1 MQARHVKIKNFSQY
15 QNPNVLSKLG
25 GQKNQSMNQIELSD
39 EVSLSRIVHGMWRL
53 PEWSMTSDEVRGFVE
68 DCVALGIDT
77 FDHADIYGDYMVEQ
91 LFGKAMKE
99 AQNLN
104 QKIKIVTKCGI
115 KLVSK
120 NRPNH
125 YIQHYDTS
133 FEHIVWSVENSLKML
148 NRDSIDVLLIH
159 RPDPLNN
166 PNEIAR
172 AFSKL
177 KEEGKVKE
185 FGVSNYLPGQLD
197 ALQSHLDFQLVTNQV
212 EISVAALQEFD
223 NGTIDLCQEIGIPPM
238 AWSPLAGGSIFKGDT
253 HRMLTLR
260 NVLHKISD
268 QHEVGIDQVMY
279 AWLLKHPANIIPIVG
294 SGKLERVQAAVNA
307 LNIDLTR
314 QQWFELWV
322 ASKGQNVP

>member
-1 MQARHVKIKNFSQY
+1 
-15 QNPNVLSKLG
+15 
-25 GQKNQSMNQIELSD
+25 MNQIELSN
-39 EVSLSRIVHGMWRL
+39 EVSISRIVHGMWRL
-53 PEWSMTSDEVRGFVE
+53 PEWNMTSNKVRTFVE
-68 DCVALGIDT
+68 GCLSLGVDT

-91 LFGKAMKE
+91 LFGE
-99 AQNLN
+99 ALGQAPALN
-104 QKIKIVTKCGI
+104 QKIKIITKCGI
-115 KLVSK
+115 KLLSK
-120 NRPNH
+120 NRPGH
-125 YIQHYDTS
+125 YIQHYDTN
-133 FEHIVWSVENSLKML
+133 FDHIIWSAENSLKKL
-148 NRDSIDVLLIH
+148 KRDNIDVLLIH

-166 PNEIAR
+166 PYEIAR

-197 ALQSHLDFQLVTNQV
+197 ALQAHLDFQLVTNQV
-212 EISVAALQEFD
+212 EISVASLQEFD

-238 AWSPLAGGSIFKGDT
+238 AWSPLSGGSIFNGDT
-253 HRMLTLR
+253 HRLLTLR

-268 QHEVGIDQVMY
+268 QHGASIDQIMY
-279 AWLLKHPANIIPIVG
+279 AWLLKHPASIIPIVG

-307 LNIDLTR
+307 LNIELTQ